1 MLFALLYDSNDL
13 IAAAAMACDQQP
25 MGDRYWEECHLA
37 ELDSSESYQTAY
49 MTIVDPF
56 LQMRL
61 MLIGIDQEIDRAELT
76 RAVDALVAH
85 TPIADRA
92 A

>member
-1 MLFALLYDSNDL
+1 MLFALLYDAEDL

-25 MGDRYWEECHLA
+25 WGERFWQECHLA
-37 ELDSSESYQTAY
+37 EFDPAERYQTAY
-49 MTIVDPF
+49 MSIVDPF
-56 LQMRL
+56 LQKQL
-61 MLIGIDQEIDRAELT
+61 MAVGIDQDVDRAELT
-76 RAVDALVAH
+76 RIVDCLVSR

>member
-13 IAAAAMACDQQP
+13 ISAAAMACDQQP
-25 MGDRYWEECHLA
+25 LGNRYWYECHLA

-49 MTIVDPF
+49 MSIVDPF
-56 LQMRL
+56 LQMQLL
-61 MLIGIDQEIDRAELT
+61 MLGIDQEVDRAELT